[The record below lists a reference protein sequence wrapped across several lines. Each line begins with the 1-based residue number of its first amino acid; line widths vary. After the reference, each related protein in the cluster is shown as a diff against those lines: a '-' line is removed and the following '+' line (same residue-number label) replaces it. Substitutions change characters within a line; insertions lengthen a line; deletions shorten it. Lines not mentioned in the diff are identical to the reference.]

1 MKLLLN
7 CLLLDIKS
15 LAQRRYEVASILIC
29 SASLTLIILVFS
41 SLRVGL
47 SGVIETAGS
56 DKQLI
61 LLGNGS
67 ESEVISSFSLQQVE
81 QLKTLINA
89 NSRNSIVAS
98 ELFTNIRVADA
109 AKHEVQVVAV
119 RGVSD
124 DSLKLRNHFSIQS
137 GRMFSSGRRE
147 LIVGDKLVSRF
158 PWLGLNQKITLGS
171 LEWTIVGV
179 FSTTETVAESEVWG
193 EISLLQDAYNRGAV
207 FQSIR
212 VGVED
217 AANAQAIVNILNQE
231 NNRINLVAKTQRHYY
246 AGQIDEMIQFVD
258 IIAIPSIIIL
268 ILATGFST
276 LQSMHTMIEARQ
288 RETAVLRAIG
298 FSSLNLATSIYSVT
312 ILISIAGSVVGILL
326 TLGIFLQSKAVIL
339 NHLSLSEVVFPFSI
353 TWQSA
358 LIAVLTAITIAFVGG
373 LPPTFISLNRSI
385 VTAIRKG

>member
-1 MKLLLN
+1 MNLFLN
-7 CLLLDIKS
+7 CLRLDIKS
-15 LAQRRYEVASILIC
+15 SAKRRYEVASILIC
-29 SASLTLIILVFS
+29 SASLTLIILVFL

-47 SGVIETAGS
+47 SEMIQSAGS
-56 DKQLI
+56 SKQLI

-67 ESEVISSFSLQQVE
+67 ESEVISSFNFQQVE
-81 QLKTLINA
+81 QLKTLVNA
-89 NSRNSIVAS
+89 NSSNPVIAP

-119 RGVSD
+119 RGVGD
-124 DSLKLRNHFSIQS
+124 DSLKLRSHFSIQS

-158 PWLGLNQKITLGS
+158 PWLGLNQTITLGS

-179 FSTTETVAESEVWG
+179 FSTTETVAESEIWG
-193 EISLLQDAYNRGAV
+193 DVSLLQDAYNRGPI

-212 VGVED
+212 IGLED
-217 AANAQAIVNILNQE
+217 AINAQAIVKMLNQE
-231 NNRINLVAKTQRHYY
+231 NNRISLVAKTQRQYY
-246 AGQIDEMIQFVD
+246 AGQIDEMTQFVD

-268 ILATGFST
+268 MLATGFST

-298 FSSLNLATSIYSVT
+298 FPAANLASSMFSVT
-312 ILISIAGSVVGILL
+312 ILISLAGAIVGILV
-326 TLGIFLQSKAVIL
+326 TLGIFSQAKAVIL

-358 LIAVLTAITIAFVGG
+358 LVAVLASVAIALAGG
-373 LPPTFISLNRSI
+373 LPPTFISLKRSI
-385 VTAIRKG
+385 VNAIRKG

>member
-1 MKLLLN
+1 M
-7 CLLLDIKS
+7 
-15 LAQRRYEVASILIC
+15 
-29 SASLTLIILVFS
+29 
-41 SLRVGL
+41 
-47 SGVIETAGS
+47 IETAGS

-179 FSTTETVAESEVWG
+179 FATTETVAESEVWG
-193 EISLLQDAYNRGAV
+193 EISLLQDAYNRGAI